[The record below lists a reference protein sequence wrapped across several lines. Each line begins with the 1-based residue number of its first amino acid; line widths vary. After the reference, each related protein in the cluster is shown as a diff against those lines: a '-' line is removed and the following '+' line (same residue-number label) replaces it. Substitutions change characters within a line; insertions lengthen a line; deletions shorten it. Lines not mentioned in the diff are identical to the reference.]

1 MGQVKVRYKE
11 IMIKPRHSKSKKTYL
26 RKQKA
31 RIRRDFLSV
40 KDQEEE
46 IKKLYENKRTV

>member
-1 MGQVKVRYKE
+1 MGLVKVRYKE
-11 IMIKPRHSKSKKTYL
+11 IMVKQEYSKSKKTYL